1 MIDMDDGMLS
11 DRVLA
16 GDDRAFE
23 VLFGKYRA
31 SIGTFLYQLIR
42 DREVAADLMQ
52 ETFFKAWKNL
62 RRFDRRKS
70 FRTWLFAIARNTAF
84 DFFKK
89 KKELPFAAF
98 GDDDDDAFLDIADEA
113 ILPLAILE
121 RKDIAL
127 ELEEKL
133 SGIPS
138 GYRSVLLL
146 HFREDFSLMEIAEMS
161 GESYN
166 TTKSRYLRAVRMLQK
181 AFLSDG
187 APEIRS
193 QS

>member
-1 MIDMDDGMLS
+1 MIDTDDEALS
-11 DRVLA
+11 DRSLA
-16 GDDRAFE
+16 GDGRAFG
-23 VLFGKYRA
+23 VLFGRYRT
-31 SIGTFLYQLIR
+31 SIGTFLYQLVR

-70 FRTWLFAIARNTAF
+70 FKTWLFTIARNTAL

-89 KKELPFAAF
+89 KKELPFATAR
-98 GDDDDDAFLDIADEA
+98 GDDDDDMPLDIVDETA
-113 ILPLAILE
+113 LPPAILE
-121 RKDIAL
+121 RKDIAR

-133 SGIPS
+133 SEIPA

-166 TTKSRYLRAVRMLQK
+166 TTKSRYFRAVRMLRK
-181 AFLSDG
+181 AFLEDG
-187 APEIRS
+187 APETRS
-193 QS
+193 